1 MRVFSDLEEIL
12 ILFQVRRSTKNGSEA
27 TLATRMRKKLKF
39 TQIWENVSRDSA
51 KEQILKIFPKLQKCN
66 IILSLCYLHIDQ
78 ITEKELK
85 PSVLGLEWPPRV
97 AEKCLAP
104 EGLKGAKS
112 LFASNIVKKFGL
124 AKTDR
129 VYLENDF
136 KYILKE
142 GVKIYG
148 DGCVLWHRP
157 NPHLTA
163 GGEQKPS
170 GEKVK
175 GRIGVIVSKK
185 LGNAVVRN
193 RCKRL
198 FKEAFRLNRHLFT
211 DGADCLVSVKN
222 ADKFPD
228 LEAAGAAFLQMAK
241 KAGIFKEP

>member
-1 MRVFSDLEEIL
+1 M
-12 ILFQVRRSTKNGSEA
+12 QTK
-27 TLATRMRKKLKF
+27 RKF
-39 TQIWENVSRDSA
+39 
-51 KEQILKIFPKLQKCN
+51 N

-78 ITEKELK
+78 ITEKEPK
-85 PSVLGLEWPPRV
+85 PLVLGLVWPPRV

-104 EGLKGAKS
+104 EGQKGAKN

-136 KYILKE
+136 KAILKDGLKLYGE
-142 GVKIYG
+142 GL
-148 DGCVLWHRP
+148 VLWHRP
-157 NPHLTA
+157 NPLLNA
-163 GGEQKPS
+163 GGEQKLS
-170 GEKVK
+170 GGIIK

-198 FKEAFRLNRHLFT
+198 FREAFRLNRHLLKE
-211 DGADCLVSVKN
+211 GADCIISVKN
-222 ADKFPD
+222 AEYFPD
-228 LEAAGAAFLQMAK
+228 EETAGAAFLRLAK